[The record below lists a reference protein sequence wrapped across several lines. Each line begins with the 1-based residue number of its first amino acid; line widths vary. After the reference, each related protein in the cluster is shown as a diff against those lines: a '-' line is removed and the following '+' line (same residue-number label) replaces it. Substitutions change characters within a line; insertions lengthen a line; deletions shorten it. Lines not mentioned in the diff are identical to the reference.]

1 MEKVY
6 HTQTR
11 GNQTFVFVMHI
22 LLLLLEGITGFGG
35 SEKTN
40 ILCFSRAGSRPYGC
54 LMWAELSVFP
64 GPDVVPLFKITAV
77 GKQTMNK
84 HMLDVTLQR
93 EMVERIW

>member
-1 MEKVY
+1 MP
-6 HTQTR
+6 
-11 GNQTFVFVMHI
+11 I

-40 ILCFSRAGSRPYGC
+40 ILRFSRAGSRPCRC
-54 LMWAELSVFP
+54 LMWAGLSVCP

-93 EMVERIW
+93 EMVERTL